1 MFARELNTPA
11 DIVYGLVSPEPS
23 PTYDD
28 FVEQV
33 RDKMIE
39 AHDIA
44 RENMRVA
51 AKRNKRYY
59 DLKVKPAVFHEGDL
73 VYYYNPRKFVGRS
86 EKWARKYSGPFRII
100 KELSP
105 VTMLLQPSNKKKA
118 FVSHVDKLKL
128 CSEGE
133 TDSHSSER
141 QIPHC
146 TAFEVHNFDQRPR
159 RNANPPRRLISEC

>member
-44 RENMRVA
+44 LENMRVA
-51 AKRNKRYY
+51 AKRYKRYY
-59 DLKVKPAVFHEGDL
+59 DLKVKPAVFREKDL
-73 VYYYNPRKFVGRS
+73 VHYYNPRKFVGRS
-86 EKWARKYSGPFRII
+86 EKWARKYSGQFRKI

-105 VTMLLQPSNKKKA
+105 VTM
-118 FVSHVDKLKL
+118 
-128 CSEGE
+128 
-133 TDSHSSER
+133 
-141 QIPHC
+141 
-146 TAFEVHNFDQRPR
+146 
-159 RNANPPRRLISEC
+159 